1 MWPLMCHSS
10 PIHYLE
16 MSRGSPAVRKGRD
29 GDGDRA
35 GRGGVGY
42 LSATLSLICKH
53 LNTLKNLMTELLA
66 VLTVLILHSHLRKGV
81 SAEKKRE

>member
-1 MWPLMCHSS
+1 MAHLLSGKA
-10 PIHYLE
+10 E
-16 MSRGSPAVRKGRD
+16 MEMETGQVG
-29 GDGDRA
+29 
-35 GRGGVGY
+35 GGVGY